1 MVCSPLK
8 CTLNIYQCVWHY
20 WKFEEISNICDFCYL
35 TMKMYEAINNDYYS
49 ICLHILCFF
58 FFQELREIHNRQ
70 QLQKQKNLE
79 AERLKQKE
87 QERKTELEKQKEA
100 QRQQSAL
107 VYTLSAE
114 VLECKAFC
122 KKSQTNLVFPRA

>member
-1 MVCSPLK
+1 MI
-8 CTLNIYQCVWHY
+8 NIAYVY
-20 WKFEEISNICDFCYL
+20 TFF
-35 TMKMYEAINNDYYS
+35 A
-49 ICLHILCFF
+49 FF

-122 KKSQTNLVFPRA
+122 KKVKQTQYFPERNLISSRVSLNGKITQDLELVFECICNVFT